1 MTHYIIELQNVC
13 KTLNHKNILNN
24 FSVKIPPKSV
34 TYIQGTNGIGKS
46 ITLKIMSQLIKPS
59 KGKLILNG
67 SVSYMPDVFPGN
79 NKVTVDE
86 YLTTV
91 FKIENSR
98 NVKNIKKI
106 LNYYYDELNLNQFKN
121 KELKQLSKGT
131 LQKVNIIQTLLKD
144 ADIYILDEPFNGL
157 DQQTLNNFIH
167 ILKKLKT
174 NKTLI
179 LTSHEHKISQALATH
194 ILDLNNAT
202 YITNSILSKLTV
214 KYIVIPYTSYLPKET
229 LQYIDVNQTNQNKT
243 ILTVK
248 SEYSN
253 TLLQLLIQNNH
264 TILEVKEEILC

>member
-106 LNYYYDELNLNQFKN
+106 LNYYYDELNLNQFKH

-202 YITNSILSKLTV
+202 YITNSILSELTV

>member
-67 SVSYMPDVFPGN
+67 SVSYMPDVFPAN